1 VCKHPVMVIDVGTS
15 EGAHAARRLRSDP
28 VVWLTTVRADGQPQS
43 TPVWFIWE
51 EDRSAILIFSI
62 PNTPKLANIRAN
74 PKVSVHFNDIGGSDV
89 VAIEGTAVITDDVP
103 PLDRLPQ
110 YVEKYHAMIVQD
122 LGSQPE
128 PFSGLY
134 SQAIR
139 IRPTRLRALWPVAQ
153 S

>member
-1 VCKHPVMVIDVGTS
+1 MVIDVGTS
-15 EGAHAARRLRSDP
+15 EGAHAARRLLIDP

-51 EDRSAILIFSI
+51 EDASAILIFSI
-62 PNTPKLANIRAN
+62 PNTPKLANIRSN

-89 VAIEGTAVITDDVP
+89 VAIEGTAVITNDVP

-110 YVEKYHAMIVQD
+110 YVEKYHALIVQE

-128 PFSGLY
+128 SFASLY